1 MPNEIFTEVS
11 LPTGKK
17 AVIFEG
23 FGKHFFKALQLAKGD
38 NSLIIKY
45 LMMQLVQ
52 VEGKDL
58 SENDIDSM
66 HLRDISYVSEVINM
80 MMTNDCPTG
89 L

>member
-11 LPTGKK
+11 LPTGTK

-23 FGKHFFKALQLAKGD
+23 YGRHFFKALQLAKGD

-80 MMTNDCPTG
+80 MMTNDYPK
-89 L
+89 